1 MKHKTNPSLQC
12 GKTSEEEMFPS
23 LQVKRKEEDLVDNCA
38 WRPQTLG
45 GCPREHMTT
54 VRL

>member
-1 MKHKTNPSLQC
+1 MMKHKTNLSLQS
-12 GKTSEEEMFPS
+12 GNTLEAGEEMFLS
-23 LQVKRKEEDLVDNCA
+23 LEDLVDNCA
-38 WRPQTLG
+38 WRPQILG